1 MLQLIINV
9 ILYNRNNIKNNF
21 YVGEDMKSKKK
32 NVCKKSFLDIMLYL
46 FVKVKRDDL
55 FALGSQMAYYLIL
68 SFFPFLIFLITLIGF
83 IKLNSDQVLLG
94 LQNLVPTA
102 VFELTANTVEEVVN
116 SQNTGILGVSIILT
130 IWSASSAFRAVTKGV
145 NKAYNIQENRSF
157 IKRSIIGMLSVIA
170 LALTIICTLLMLV
183 FGDIIGNFLNELL
196 PFEHIINFIWNILR
210 YLIII
215 IMMIVVFASIYK
227 VTPARKVK
235 FINVLPGAIISTIGW
250 LIVSL
255 GFSFYINNFSH
266 YSRLYG
272 SLWAVFVLMI
282 WLFITSMVFI
292 FGVEVNS
299 VLDDEKE
306 RM

>member
-1 MLQLIINV
+1 MLYYTIE
-9 ILYNRNNIKNNF
+9 IKLSNNF
-21 YVGEDMKSKKK
+21 YVGEMMRNKRKKAC
-32 NVCKKSFLDIMLYL
+32 NRSFLDMMLFL
-46 FVKVKRDDL
+46 FIKVKRDDL

-83 IKLNSDQVLLG
+83 IRLNSNEVLLG
-94 LQNLVPTA
+94 LQNLLPTA
-102 VFELTANTVEEVVN
+102 VFELTANTIEEVVN
-116 SQNTGILGVSIILT
+116 SQNTGLLGISIILT

-157 IKRSIIGMLSVIA
+157 VKRSIIGMISVIA

-183 FGDIIGNFLNELL
+183 FGNLIGNLLNEVL

-215 IMMIVVFASIYK
+215 VMMIIVFASIYK

-235 FINVLPGAIISTIGW
+235 FRNVLPGAIITTIGW

-255 GFSFYINNFSH
+255 GFSFYINNFGN

>member
-1 MLQLIINV
+1 
-9 ILYNRNNIKNNF
+9 
-21 YVGEDMKSKKK
+21 MKSKKK
-32 NVCKKSFLDIMLYL
+32 NVCKKSFLDTMLYL

-102 VFELTANTVEEVVN
+102 VFELTANTIEEVVN
-116 SQNTGILGVSIILT
+116 SQNTGLLGISIILT

-157 IKRSIIGMLSVIA
+157 VKRSIIGMISVIA

-183 FGDIIGNFLNELL
+183 FGNLIGNLLNEVL

-215 IMMIVVFASIYK
+215 VMMIIVFASIYK

-235 FINVLPGAIISTIGW
+235 FRNVLPGAIITTIGW

-255 GFSFYINNFSH
+255 GFSFYINNFGN